1 MNTADHPYV
10 LPVSTDHGLFV
21 AQYSDAGLAGL
32 NFPSEKV
39 GSISSNVPD
48 PVAAWH
54 VLASAAV
61 KTMLAGKAPKQL
73 PPLVPAGTDF
83 QQAVWRELRR
93 IPLGQTLSYG
103 EIAAAVNRPRGAQA
117 VGQACG
123 ANPIPLLI
131 PCHRVLAVGGK
142 LGGFSGG
149 LDWKR
154 RLLTIEGVTL
164 C

>member
-1 MNTADHPYV
+1 MNTADHPYA

-21 AQYSDAGLAGL
+21 AQYSAAGLAGL
-32 NFPSEKV
+32 NFPFEKP
-39 GSISSNVPD
+39 GSISSTAPD
-48 PVAAWH
+48 VVTSWH
-54 VLASAAV
+54 ALTSKAV
-61 KTMLAGKAPKQL
+61 KAMLAGKAPKEM
-73 PPLVPAGTDF
+73 PPFVPAGTDF

-93 IPLGQTLSYG
+93 IPLGQTRSYG

-123 ANPIPLLI
+123 ANVIPLLI

>member
-1 MNTADHPYV
+1 MNTGVHAYA

-21 AQYSDAGLAGL
+21 AQYSNAGLTEL
-32 NFPSEKV
+32 DFPFEQTALT
-39 GSISSNVPD
+39 SIALPD
-48 PVAAWH
+48 AVASWH
-54 VLASAAV
+54 ALTVVAV
-61 KTMLAGKAPKQL
+61 KAMLAGKAPKQL

-93 IPLGQTLSYG
+93 IPLDQTRSYG

-131 PCHRVLAVGGK
+131 PCHRVLAIRGK

>member
-1 MNTADHPYV
+1 MSALDHPYA

-32 NFPSEKV
+32 NFPFEKLESV
-39 GSISSNVPD
+39 SSAVPKT
-48 PVAAWH
+48 VAAWH
-54 VLASAAV
+54 KHTGAAV
-61 KTMLAGKAPKQL
+61 KAMLAGKEPKEL

-83 QQAVWRELRR
+83 QQGVWRELRR
-93 IPLGQTLSYG
+93 IPLGQTRSYG

-131 PCHRVLAVGGK
+131 PCHRVLAGGGK